1 MAQNT
6 LTSIQTISA
15 FTIGMGVGAVVF
27 RLFSSRKGQN
37 FLMSCSCKKSHQIY
51 CQKHDTKLL
60 LSLSENLPTYNVM
73 LRLGIELG
81 VNPNVIK
88 ACRSITDAVFDI
100 LYHKWYKTQ
109 DGLGK
114 RSQGLKE
121 LERTLTAPTVG
132 QNILISSVINHHFSS
147 HLDHGQ
153 PPWTTT
159 IDLDNRQPA
168 LLTAKSMTTTI
179 DLDNR

>member
-1 MAQNT
+1 
-6 LTSIQTISA
+6 
-15 FTIGMGVGAVVF
+15 
-27 RLFSSRKGQN
+27 
-37 FLMSCSCKKSHQIY
+37 
-51 CQKHDTKLL
+51 
-60 LSLSENLPTYNVM
+60 M

-88 ACRSITDAVFDI
+88 ASREDNRSITDAVFDM

-121 LERTLTAPTVG
+121 LERALTAPNVG

-147 HLDHGQ
+147 HLDHG
-153 PPWTTT
+153 
-159 IDLDNRQPA
+159 
-168 LLTAKSMTTTI
+168 
-179 DLDNR
+179 

>member
-1 MAQNT
+1 MSQNT
-6 LTSIQTISA
+6 LISIQTISA

-27 RLFSSRKGQN
+27 CMCSSRKGQN

-88 ACRSITDAVFDI
+88 ACREDNRSIADAVFDM

-109 DGLGK
+109 DGLGL

-121 LERTLTAPTVG
+121 LERALTAPHSKAKH
-132 QNILISSVINHHFSS
+132 IDLISHQSS
-147 HLDHGQ
+147 FLDSFGS
-153 PPWTTT
+153 WITT
-159 IDLDNRQPA
+159 LDYDIFYSRR
-168 LLTAKSMTTTI
+168 TT
-179 DLDNR
+179 LNL